1 MPLLLCCARS
11 GGMEL
16 LFNNQ
21 PVHHLVLPRYY
32 QPATTVQAA
41 PTPKGMPTTR
51 PEPIEESAEG
61 AQETDVRFL
70 IWWLR
75 EFELEDRDRPEL
87 FSQGETV
94 YVSPVPAF
102 LSPRKSVGLTAVFF
116 VCPALH
122 RRPGILVLINSTDWE
137 LEGELDYVL
146 QEGDEVVFISTLHGG

>member
-1 MPLLLCCARS
+1 MTTVNVTVQMRSVENDQSTTMLAPLMHVSAALCARS

-16 LFNNQ
+16 LFNNE

-32 QPATTVQAA
+32 QPATTVQA
-41 PTPKGMPTTR
+41 TTKLTTR

-75 EFELEDRDRPEL
+75 EFQLEDRDRPEL

-94 YVSPVPAF
+94 YVSRRCLLA
-102 LSPRKSVGLTAVFF
+102 SV
-116 VCPALH
+116 
-122 RRPGILVLINSTDWE
+122 
-137 LEGELDYVL
+137 LD
-146 QEGDEVVFISTLHGG
+146 

>member
-1 MPLLLCCARS
+1 
-11 GGMEL
+11 MEL

-94 YVSPVPAF
+94 
-102 LSPRKSVGLTAVFF
+102 
-116 VCPALH
+116 
-122 RRPGILVLINSTDWE
+122 RPGILVLINSTDWE